1 MPKYKVVGSPGSR
14 LIRVSWMLEE
24 LGQQYELQIA
34 SPHSVEIKKYNP
46 AGKGPILVDNHG
58 IEKVV
63 IIDSAAI
70 CSYLADR
77 HPTANMSADPGTP
90 ERAAIDSWLHFAQC
104 DLEAPL
110 WLKAKHKFI
119 LPPDLRLDVG
129 AVTAF
134 EFERAVNAMDARL
147 GDNEFA
153 LGNRFTCADILL
165 GHAGHWARTAK
176 FKIESDRVNAY
187 LDRVLARPAL
197 AAARKSEAEFPSNSN
212 I

>member
-1 MPKYKVVGSPGSR
+1 MYKIVGSPGSR

-24 LGQQYELQIA
+24 LGQTYEIEKA
-34 SPHSVEIKKYNP
+34 SPHSAELKKYNP
-46 AGKGPILVDNHG
+46 GGKGPVLVDSHPG
-58 IEKVV
+58 KDVV

-77 HPTANMSADPGTP
+77 HPEANMSAGLGTSQ
-90 ERAAIDSWLHFAQC
+90 RAEIDSWLHFAQC

-119 LPPDLRLDVG
+119 LPKALQLDVSKITKYEFDN
-129 AVTAF
+129 AV
-134 EFERAVNAMDARL
+134 VAMDARL

-153 LGNRFTCADILL
+153 IGSRFTSADVLL
-165 GHAGHWARTAK
+165 GHAGNWARNAK
-176 FKIESDRVNAY
+176 FEVNSERVNAY

-197 AAARKSEAEFPSNSN
+197 AAARENEAGLTGGGNL
-212 I
+212 

>member
-1 MPKYKVVGSPGSR
+1 MYKIVGSPRSR
-14 LIRVSWMLEE
+14 LTRVSWMLEE
-24 LGQQYELQIA
+24 LGQAYEIVKA
-34 SPHSVEIKKYNP
+34 SPHSAELKKYNP
-46 AGKGPILVDNHG
+46 GGKGPVLVDSYSG
-58 IEKVV
+58 EDIV

-77 HPTANMSADPGTP
+77 HPEANMSADPGTS

-119 LPPDLRLDVG
+119 LQEELRLDVSKI
-129 AVTAF
+129 TKF
-134 EFERAVNAMDARL
+134 EFENAVAAMDARL

-153 LGNRFTCADILL
+153 IGSRFTAADILL
-165 GHAGHWARTAK
+165 GHAGNWARNAK
-176 FKIESDRVNAY
+176 FVINFERVNTY

-197 AAARKSEAEFPSNSN
+197 AAARENEAGLTGGGNL
-212 I
+212 